1 MTAEEAKQLLESLRH
16 EERRVIPIPQRRDGK
31 TDNTTKGKTW

>member
-1 MTAEEAKQLLESLRH
+1 MTPEEARQLIESLSDD
-16 EERRVIPIPQRRDGK
+16 ERMVIPIPRRNGR